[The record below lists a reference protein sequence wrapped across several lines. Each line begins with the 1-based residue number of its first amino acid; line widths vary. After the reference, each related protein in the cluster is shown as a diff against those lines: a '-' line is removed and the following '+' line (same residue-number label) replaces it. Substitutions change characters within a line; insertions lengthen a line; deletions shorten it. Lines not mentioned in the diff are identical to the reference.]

1 MQAGAKL
8 CQTLANL
15 ELLTKFGQANWAHK
29 LSKTRLIYGGAPDL
43 LSGKGGKTL
52 LFVKAKKSCPI
63 FPKQSDKQQRN
74 NNTAF

>member
-29 LSKTRLIYGGAPDL
+29 LSITRLIDGGGPDL

-52 LFVKAKKSCPI
+52 QFVSAKEVDQHS
-63 FPKQSDKQQRN
+63 
-74 NNTAF
+74 